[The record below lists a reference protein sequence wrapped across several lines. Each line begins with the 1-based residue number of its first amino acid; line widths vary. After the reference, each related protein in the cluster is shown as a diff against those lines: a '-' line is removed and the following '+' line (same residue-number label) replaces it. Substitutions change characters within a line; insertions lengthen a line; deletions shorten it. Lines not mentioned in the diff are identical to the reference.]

1 MATHKSAAKRARQN
15 TVRNLRNRHVLST
28 MRTAIKKV
36 RAAIEKKDLANLDT
50 LLREAQ
56 SVIGKTRKKGTI
68 HANNAARK
76 ISRLAI
82 AVSKAKGYVRPA
94 KTV

>member
-1 MATHKSAAKRARQN
+1 MATHKSAEKRARQN
-15 TVRNLRNRHVLST
+15 VVRNLRNRANLSA

-36 RAAIEKKDLANLDT
+36 REAIEKKDLANIDA

-56 SVIGKTRKKGTI
+56 SVIGKTKKKGTI

-76 ISRLAI
+76 ISRLAK
-82 AVSKAKGYVRPA
+82 AVSKAKGYVPA
-94 KTV
+94 AAK

>member
-1 MATHKSAAKRARQN
+1 MATHKSAAKRARQ
-15 TVRNLRNRHVLST
+15 TIVRNLRNRHNLST

-36 RAAIEKKDLANLDT
+36 RAAIEKKELTSLDA

-56 SVIGKTRKKGTI
+56 SVIAKTRKKGTI

-76 ISRLAI
+76 ISRLAL
-82 AVSKAKGYVRPA
+82 AVSKAKGFVRPTA
-94 KTV
+94 